1 LLKYAERDN
10 NKLIITTH
18 SPYIINYLTLAVKA
32 FNVYE
37 KRRTDEIKQKV
48 NAIVPIDS
56 ILDPKD
62 LFIYELNEQEGN
74 IIKLPDYKGL
84 PSDEN
89 FLNDSLAESNQ
100 LFTQLQE
107 IDKGWQ

>member
-1 LLKYAERDN
+1 MG
-10 NKLIITTH
+10 
-18 SPYIINYLTLAVKA
+18 
-32 FNVYE
+32 
-37 KRRTDEIKQKV
+37 
-48 NAIVPIDS
+48 
-56 ILDPKD
+56 
-62 LFIYELNEQEGN
+62 LFIYELNDASGE